1 MTEGRFLVGLIGILA
16 AALCPY
22 CDFSPHRSSSAMWME
37 LEQLEAGSQVARAF
51 GVTEHE
57 LGLHYGTN
65 CRCPMFPQPDNPDN
79 LA

>member
-22 CDFSPHRSSSAMWME
+22 CDFSPHRSSTAMWME
-37 LEQLEAGSQVARAF
+37 LEQLEAGSWPRRVAQA
-51 GVTEHE
+51 EHDA
-57 LGLHYGTN
+57 GMHWGTN
-65 CRCPMFPQPDNPDN
+65 CRCPMFPQPDEPTE